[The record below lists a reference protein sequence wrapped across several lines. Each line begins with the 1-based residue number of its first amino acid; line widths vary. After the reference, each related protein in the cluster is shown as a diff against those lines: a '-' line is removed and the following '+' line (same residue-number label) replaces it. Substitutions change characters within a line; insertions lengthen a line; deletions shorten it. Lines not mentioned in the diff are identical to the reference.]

1 MEIRVEVPSQAQFY
15 RLNSTSSNRRWAR
28 EVHVRKHRCFDAVNA
43 IRLGGCRRTYLEM
56 FAEPSA
62 KREGSRDVEM
72 FYRKLSASAKKLNG
86 KERTL
91 RAS

>member
-15 RLNSTSSNRRWAR
+15 RMNSTSSNRRWAR
-28 EVHVRKHRCFDAVNA
+28 EVRVRKHRCFDAVNA
-43 IRLGGCRRTYLEM
+43 IRLWRCRRTDMKM
-56 FAEPSA
+56 FTEPSA
-62 KREGSRDVEM
+62 KREGSRDVKM
-72 FYRKLSASAKKLNG
+72 FYTKLSASAKKLYG